1 MTRAVIFDLDGTLI
15 DSLPD
20 VMNALN
26 AVLADNDRRPVT
38 RDETKLLVG
47 GGAELMLERA
57 FSLTGKVLAS
67 ESLPSCVEA
76 FTAYYRANPATETTV
91 FDGVGLALETLAGRG
106 LPLGIC
112 TNKPHQSAVQVLEAL
127 SLDGYFAACFG
138 KASVPFHK
146 PDRRHYDEVA
156 HALGAA
162 PENTLYVGDSETDV
176 ETARNARV
184 PIVLVSFGYSRAP
197 ASSLGGDRLIHHF
210 SELPDVI
217 DDLFVE
223 MAMK

>member
-1 MTRAVIFDLDGTLI
+1 LQA
-15 DSLPD
+15 
-20 VMNALN
+20 
-26 AVLADNDRRPVT
+26 
-38 RDETKLLVG
+38 
-47 GGAELMLERA
+47 
-57 FSLTGKVLAS
+57 
-67 ESLPSCVEA
+67 
-76 FTAYYRANPATETTV
+76 
-91 FDGVGLALETLAGRG
+91 
-106 LPLGIC
+106 
-112 TNKPHQSAVQVLEAL
+112 LEAL
-127 SLDGYFAACFG
+127 SLDGHFAACFG

-156 HALGAA
+156 HALGVAA
-162 PENTLYVGDSETDV
+162 ENTIYVGDSETDV

-197 ASSLGGDRLIHHF
+197 AGSLGGDRLIHHF